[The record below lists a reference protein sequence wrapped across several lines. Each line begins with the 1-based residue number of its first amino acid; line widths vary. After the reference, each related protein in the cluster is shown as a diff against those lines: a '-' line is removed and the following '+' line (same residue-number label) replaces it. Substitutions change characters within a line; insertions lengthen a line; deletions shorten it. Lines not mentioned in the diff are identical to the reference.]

1 MTNKGRQ
8 RQFQVGWQEI
18 LDWLIYSNLIEAQAA
33 AGLLTTGKMPTCS
46 TSSQAKPT
54 APTVDGS
61 EGKQMYC
68 KICLKFD
75 PHSAGAFVRGTDK
88 MKKENVAAHDISR
101 GHQISEKE
109 MEKN

>member
-1 MTNKGRQ
+1 
-8 RQFQVGWQEI
+8 
-18 LDWLIYSNLIEAQAA
+18 
-33 AGLLTTGKMPTCS
+33 
-46 TSSQAKPT
+46 
-54 APTVDGS
+54 
-61 EGKQMYC
+61 MYC